1 MVTGLVQTIIGVGLA
16 FIVLIVMIQV
26 YGNVD
31 DSNDCNALNS
41 TDGQTACTTAETQG
55 WNNLSLL
62 ATLIIVPVILA
73 IFGAFLI
80 ARRGG

>member
-31 DSNDCNALNS
+31 DSNDCTTLNT
-41 TDGQTACTTAETQG
+41 TDAQDACSLAEDQG

-73 IFGAFLI
+73 IFGAFLLE
-80 ARRGG
+80 RRG